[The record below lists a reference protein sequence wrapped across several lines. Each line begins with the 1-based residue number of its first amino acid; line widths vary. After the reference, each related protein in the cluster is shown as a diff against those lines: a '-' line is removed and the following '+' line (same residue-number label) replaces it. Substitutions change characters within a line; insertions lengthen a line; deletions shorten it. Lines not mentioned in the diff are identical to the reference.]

1 MRQFFGGAARI
12 KLDPP
17 LGLAMAGYGNRVG
30 RATGVHDDLSA
41 QALVLSDGA
50 SKVAIAGVDVL
61 ALGQRIAND
70 VRERVAAKSDIDAD
84 AIMVCAT
91 HTHSGPA
98 FNIFATPRA
107 DAKPSEGRSLEW
119 ERALPDKIASAIIR
133 ANENLAPASLRA
145 ASARFTLGTN
155 RRLLRPSG
163 LIQLAANYHGVADAD
178 AEVLGVFDR

>member
-1 MRQFFGGAARI
+1 MGKLLAGVARI
-12 KLDPP
+12 KLEPP

-30 RATGVHDDLSA
+30 RAAGVHDDLAA

-61 ALGQRIAND
+61 AIGQRIAD
-70 VRERVAAKSDIDAD
+70 YIRERVAAKSDIDAD
-84 AIMVCAT
+84 AIMICAT

-107 DAKPSEGRSLEW
+107 DAKLSEGRSLAW
-119 ERALPDKIASAIIR
+119 ELALPEKIASAIIR
-133 ANENLAPASLRA
+133 ANENLAPASLCT

-163 LIQLAANYHGVADAD
+163 QI
-178 AEVLGVFDR
+178 